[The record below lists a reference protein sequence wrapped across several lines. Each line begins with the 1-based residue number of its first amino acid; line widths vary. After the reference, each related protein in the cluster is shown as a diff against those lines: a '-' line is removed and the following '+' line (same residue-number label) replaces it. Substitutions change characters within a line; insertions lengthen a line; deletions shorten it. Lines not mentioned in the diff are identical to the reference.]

1 MWRPGVGTGVM
12 MMSKAACVV
21 LILAVPGFLGYP
33 AALNVDPREKK
44 SPPSVESITVELWS
58 APPTTVVSLRPR
70 WLIVQAP
77 TTSAQ
82 AHGGDVLTNEL
93 RRQLRRVGCYGGE
106 IDGIWG
112 QLSRRAMQAFTSRVN
127 ATLPVDQPDH
137 ILLAMLQNHP
147 DKTCNKPCPL
157 GENPASDGRCV
168 PAAVAGL
175 SVKTPA
181 LSQPQPLI
189 TSWTAIETAAL
200 GDDVPW
206 APVYKTNRPPVTAA
220 PPPVQRIVSAPLPPK
235 LTAPPRIAT
244 ASREQPRTSQRSD
257 RAPQSD
263 FVRTLFQR
271 LDSSL
276 R

>member
-1 MWRPGVGTGVM
+1 
-12 MMSKAACVV
+12 MMSKAVCVV

-44 SPPSVESITVELWS
+44 SPRSLESVAVEIWP

-70 WLIVQAP
+70 WHIVQAP

-82 AHGGDVLTNEL
+82 THGGDVLTNEL
-93 RRQLRRVGCYGGE
+93 QRQLRRVGCYGGE

-112 QLSRRAMQAFTSRVN
+112 QLSRRAMQAFTNRVN
-127 ATLPVDQPDH
+127 ATLPIERPDH

-157 GENPASDGRCV
+157 GENPTPDGRCV

-175 SVKTPA
+175 SGKPPA
-181 LSQPQPLI
+181 LSQPQALI

-200 GDDVPW
+200 EDDVPK

-220 PPPVQRIVSAPLPPK
+220 PVRPPPPQRIVTAPLPPK
-235 LTAPPRIAT
+235 HTAPPRVAT
-244 ASREQPRTSQRSD
+244 ANREQPRTSQRSD
-257 RAPQSD
+257 RAHQSD

-271 LDSSL
+271 LDSSM